1 MQRLVD
7 ETSICK
13 DDTVYEIG
21 PGKGI
26 ITQVLAD
33 TGAHIIAIE
42 LDKHLCSSLQ
52 ERFAKVENVEIV
64 CADASTYN
72 YPKDRP
78 IKFFSNIPFNI
89 TASILQSV
97 LSLPNVVDVYFIMQH
112 EAFLKYAGKPF
123 YQESLKSLYYKP
135 LFSFD
140 DIYDFQPKDFV
151 PAPNVRIVLSH
162 IHREKCSFSS
172 DQLSLYRDFITFIFS
187 ENGVDFKQKTKRI
200 FTYEQLKRTSKAA
213 GIAPTCKVTELTYD
227 NWMIIYDSFRRYV
240 SADKQKLVSGA
251 SHRLTTNQR
260 KLKKDHRTHNQHSP
274 KELNKH

>member
-72 YPKDRP
+72 YQKDRP

-89 TASILQSV
+89 TASILQRV

-112 EAFLKYAGKPF
+112 
-123 YQESLKSLYYKP
+123 
-135 LFSFD
+135 
-140 DIYDFQPKDFV
+140 
-151 PAPNVRIVLSH
+151 
-162 IHREKCSFSS
+162 
-172 DQLSLYRDFITFIFS
+172 
-187 ENGVDFKQKTKRI
+187 
-200 FTYEQLKRTSKAA
+200 
-213 GIAPTCKVTELTYD
+213 
-227 NWMIIYDSFRRYV
+227 
-240 SADKQKLVSGA
+240 
-251 SHRLTTNQR
+251 
-260 KLKKDHRTHNQHSP
+260 
-274 KELNKH
+274 